1 MQNKIQSLYYAE
13 LDYFDGYE
21 SFCYQNCLRLLLKSI
36 GIKDSWSYINASMSI
51 LYKDKELQQH
61 SNIRSLLPEFSSFVQ
76 RLYYDNSVK
85 AEDVFEENIDFILK
99 NDMPIIVGVDTY
111 YLNYTSNYMKN
122 HAIHTL
128 ILCGY
133 DSVTDDVYIIDWYAP
148 WFFKG
153 TIKKAVFLKSRQ
165 SKNEYDGS
173 IYSGTPIRNNWAY
186 IKKDIMKK
194 NKKELLNTVIK
205 LSLEQC
211 YNPSNSVG
219 EAFIG
224 IEALR
229 KLSEDVRKD
238 GYLDYEAIF
247 HQFYGMIKRHSFF
260 KQYLVNYSNSE
271 KDDSIT
277 VVIESLN
284 NTISIMNIV
293 SMLLL
298 KQSKSSSTRNLE
310 RIIKNMSI
318 LIDNE
323 EFIKNQLYLGFK

>member
-1 MQNKIQSLYYAE
+1 MQNKIHDLYYAD

-36 GIKDSWSYINASMSI
+36 GIKDSWAYINASMSL
-51 LYKDKELQQH
+51 LYKDKELLQH
-61 SNIRSLLPEFSSFVQ
+61 SDIRSLLPEFSHFVQ
-76 RLYYDNSVK
+76 RMYYDDTVD
-85 AEDVFEENIDFILK
+85 AEDIFNDNINFVLK
-99 NDMPIIVGVDTY
+99 NNMPIIVGADTY
-111 YLNYTSNYMKN
+111 YLNYASNYMKN

-133 DSVTDDVYIIDWYAP
+133 DSVTDDVYIVDWYAP

-153 TIKKAVFLKSRQ
+153 TIKKADFLKARQ

-186 IKKDIMKK
+186 IEKDIVVKS
-194 NKKELLNTVIK
+194 KKELLDTVIK

-211 YNPSNSVG
+211 YNPCNSVD
-219 EAFIG
+219 EDFIG
-224 IEALR
+224 IEALK
-229 KLSEDVRKD
+229 KLSEDMGKD
-238 GYLDYEAIF
+238 ECLDYEAIF
-247 HQFYGMIKRHSFF
+247 RQFYGMIKRHLFL
-260 KQYLVNYSNSE
+260 KQYLVNYNNSE
-271 KDDSIT
+271 KDNSIT

-284 NTISIMNIV
+284 NTISIMNII

-298 KQSKSSSTRNLE
+298 KQSKLSSTRNSE

-318 LIDNE
+318 LICNE
-323 EFIKNQLYLGFK
+323 EIIKNQLCSYFK